1 MNVPKNYIKP
11 MKQTISYTGK
21 PDIYMRIEH
30 EREKIKNIKKL
41 TKKNELKLIYKYFNL
56 LKRFFLYRKLAKR
69 SKLKLEFIA
78 FQILKYN
85 YLTINHLID
94 LLSENSGK

>member
-30 EREKIKNIKKL
+30 EREKIKNVKAASVSNFLFIIYLCSRKIKYHPL
-41 TKKNELKLIYKYFNL
+41 
-56 LKRFFLYRKLAKR
+56 R
-69 SKLKLEFIA
+69 
-78 FQILKYN
+78 Q
-85 YLTINHLID
+85 
-94 LLSENSGK
+94 